1 MQIGN
6 LIRAKMVLVPFVKEK
21 LSPKLSYK
29 LMKFISKIETEE
41 RFFNEKVRDIINTY
55 GERDENNE
63 LVSIDNRVKIMES
76 AEADCNK
83 AFSEL
88 DAVEVEVPSITFTLD
103 ELSEIKLSIEDMVAL
118 DAFIV
123 EE

>member
-6 LIRAKMVLVPFVKEK
+6 LIRVKMVLVPFVKEK